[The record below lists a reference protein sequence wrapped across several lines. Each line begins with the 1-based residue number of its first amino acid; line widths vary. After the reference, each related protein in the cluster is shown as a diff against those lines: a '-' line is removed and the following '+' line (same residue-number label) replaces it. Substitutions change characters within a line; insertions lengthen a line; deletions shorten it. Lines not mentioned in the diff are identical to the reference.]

1 MTSIN
6 ILIVDDE
13 IDFINRV
20 KFGLKQFDFIKAC
33 SVEEAKTLINSD
45 IDVIMLDLNLN
56 PSNKTME
63 GLLLIDYFKKH
74 FPMIPITII
83 TGYGTVSVAVEAMKR
98 GADDFLKKRDMD
110 LIEWEKRLE
119 LLVKNKNLTL
129 QKEAYEKEKYGF
141 IGEAG
146 EIINIKDQLERLGE
160 NSTLPVMI
168 RGETGVGKEVAA
180 KYLHSKGNRSDMPFV
195 PVNINSIPSALVESA
210 LFGHRKG
217 AFTNANAERIG
228 YFKKANNGILFL
240 DEIGDLNLET
250 QGKLLRFL
258 EDQTINPI
266 GCEKEIK
273 LDMQVVTATNKNL
286 ENLVKDNS
294 FRSDLYYRVKGLTIN
309 IPPLRERK
317 SDIPFLVYH
326 FLKNKNYYDPEKMIS
341 DNSLSIL
348 KNYNWPGNIRELKHV
363 IEYAIFQSR
372 RNIIS
377 TEHLPKDIFDTNK
390 ININRKKNIY
400 NFPLNF
406 NEKVSCFQLD
416 IIENALSSTYGNKSK
431 AAELLGLNI
440 DQIRIKIVN
449 NRKIVGINNYPNICK
464 YYNNIFDK

>member
-13 IDFINRV
+13 IDFIDRV
-20 KFGLKQFDFIKAC
+20 KFGLKHFDFITAC
-33 SVEEAKTLINSD
+33 SVEEAKTLVNSD
-45 IDVIMLDLNLN
+45 VDVIMLDLNLN

-63 GLLLIDYFKKH
+63 GLLLIDYFKQH

-83 TGYGTVSVAVEAMKR
+83 TGYGTINVAVEAMKR

-119 LLVKNKNLTL
+119 LLAKNKNLML

-141 IGEAG
+141 IGETDA
-146 EIINIKDQLERLGE
+146 IINIKDQLERLGE
-160 NSTLPVMI
+160 NATLPVMI

-180 KYLHSKGNRSDMPFV
+180 KYLHSKGNRSDKPFV
-195 PVNINSIPSALVESA
+195 PVNINSIPAALVESA

-228 YFKKANNGILFL
+228 YFRKANNGILFL
-240 DEIGDLNLET
+240 DEIGDLNLEI

-266 GCEKEIK
+266 GCEEEIK
-273 LDMQVVTATNKNL
+273 LDIQVVTATNKNL

-317 SDIPFLVYH
+317 SDVPFLVYH

-348 KNYNWPGNIRELKHV
+348 KSYDWPGNIRELKHV

-372 RNIIS
+372 GNAIS
-377 TEHLPKDIFDTNK
+377 TENLPKDIFDTNK
-390 ININRKKNIY
+390 ININRKTNIY
-400 NFPLNF
+400 NFPLDF
-406 NEKVSCFQLD
+406 NKKVSYFQLD
-416 IIENALSSTYGNKSK
+416 IIETVLNSTYGNKSK

-449 NRKIVGINNYPNICK
+449 NSKIVGINNYPNICK
-464 YYNNIFDK
+464 YYENILNK